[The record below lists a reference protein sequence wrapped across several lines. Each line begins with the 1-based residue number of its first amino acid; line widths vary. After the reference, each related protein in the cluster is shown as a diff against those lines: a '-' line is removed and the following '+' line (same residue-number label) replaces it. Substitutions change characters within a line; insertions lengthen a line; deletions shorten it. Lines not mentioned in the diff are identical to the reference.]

1 MADPSFSGEW
11 TAYELAQ
18 ARSIVLA
25 RTNNAAAGDD
35 TNSNGAILRELE
47 VSFPGKTTKQVIDL
61 YVQLAVEMAQQV
73 AEEQHPNVVDAAN
86 LVVIPSSFEL
96 ANDNFGIVPEPSMGV
111 ETSSAMNIY
120 GGGPPA
126 PAPVVV
132 IENQD
137 DEVEVNDQLSSG
149 QQAAP
154 NNAKRFWTTEEH
166 RQFLRGLRVYGRGDW
181 KNISKYFVTTKTPV
195 QVSSHAQKYFRRM
208 ERSAATKQRYSINDV
223 GLDNPVPRGAANSNN
238 NTNYGGWPALAFAGG
253 HLDRPAAGYGGQPQ
267 AQQANSSVATMNNVA
282 HLWAHALFNPQQAH
296 AHANLMQQQQQQ
308 QHALF
313 NPQQAHA
320 HAHANLMQQHH
331 HQQHAHQQQEA
342 WIDQQ
347 MIAPAPSPSPMEGT
361 GNIFVPAASDLL
373 FNPQPQANLQ
383 QQQGWIDQQMI
394 APAPAPAPSPM
405 EGTGNIFVPAAS
417 DLLFNPQSQA
427 NLLQQQQGW
436 IDQQMIAPAPMD
448 GTGNNIV
455 PAASPDL
462 SVQWMMNNNN
472 MF

>member
-1 MADPSFSGEW
+1 MEGWTDSEIEEAISLVSSINNSGNEKNHSSIVKELQDLFPWKTIHEVLNLYIKHVREMCMLVQSSINTSVVMHNNVSHATHENTLVKNGSFEGLKEEEDTMFNTFTALRHGRPKLQREW

-154 NNAKRFWTTEEH
+154 NNAKRFWITEEH

-181 KNISKYFVTTKTPV
+181 KNISKYF
-195 QVSSHAQKYFRRM
+195 RRL
-208 ERSAATKQRYSINDV
+208 ERSAAGGKQRYSINDV
-223 GLDNPVPRGAANSNN
+223 GLDNPVPRGAAR
-238 NTNYGGWPALAFAGG
+238 TTTTRLTT
-253 HLDRPAAGYGGQPQ
+253 AAGRR
-267 AQQANSSVATMNNVA
+267 
-282 HLWAHALFNPQQAH
+282 
-296 AHANLMQQQQQQ
+296 
-308 QHALF
+308 
-313 NPQQAHA
+313 
-320 HAHANLMQQHH
+320 
-331 HQQHAHQQQEA
+331 
-342 WIDQQ
+342 
-347 MIAPAPSPSPMEGT
+347 SPSPADT
-361 GNIFVPAASDLL
+361 SIRRPATADSHRLSR
-373 FNPQPQANLQ
+373 PTPPSQP
-383 QQQGWIDQQMI
+383 
-394 APAPAPAPSPM
+394 
-405 EGTGNIFVPAAS
+405 
-417 DLLFNPQSQA
+417 
-427 NLLQQQQGW
+427 
-436 IDQQMIAPAPMD
+436 
-448 GTGNNIV
+448 
-455 PAASPDL
+455 
-462 SVQWMMNNNN
+462 
-472 MF
+472 

>member
-1 MADPSFSGEW
+1 MADPSFSFSEEW

-47 VSFPGKTTKQVIDL
+47 VSFPGKTPKQVIDL
-61 YVQLAVEMAQQV
+61 YVELAVEMAQQV
-73 AEEQHPNVVDAAN
+73 AEDEQQPNVDAAN
-86 LVVIPSSFEL
+86 LVVIPSTFEL

-111 ETSSAMNIY
+111 ETSAVNIY

-126 PAPVVV
+126 AAPVV

-137 DEVEVNDQLSSG
+137 DEVEVNDQLSGG

-154 NNAKRFWTTEEH
+154 NNAKRFWTIEEH
-166 RQFLRGLRVYGRGDW
+166 RLFLRGLRVYGRGDW

-208 ERSAATKQRYSINDV
+208 ERSAATKQRHSINDV
-223 GLDNPVPRGAANSNN
+223 GLDNPVPRGAANNN
-238 NTNYGGWPALAFAGG
+238 NNTTNYGGWPALAFAGG
-253 HLDRPAAGYGGQPQ
+253 HLDPAAGYGGQQPT
-267 AQQANSSVATMNNVA
+267 APQANSSVATMNNVA
-282 HLWAHALFNPQQAH
+282 QLWAHALFNPQQAH
-296 AHANLMQQQQQQ
+296 AHA
-308 QHALF
+308 
-313 NPQQAHA
+313 

-331 HQQHAHQQQEA
+331 QHHQQT
-342 WIDQQ
+342 
-347 MIAPAPSPSPMEGT
+347 IAPAPSPSPMDGT

-373 FNPQPQANLQ
+373 FNPQPQANL
-383 QQQGWIDQQMI
+383 
-394 APAPAPAPSPM
+394 
-405 EGTGNIFVPAAS
+405 
-417 DLLFNPQSQA
+417 LLQ
-427 NLLQQQQGW
+427 QQQQGW

-448 GTGNNIV
+448 GTGNIV
-455 PAASPDL
+455 PVSSSDL
-462 SVQWMMNNNN
+462 SAQWMMNNN